1 MYKNVEIKCIIYLK
15 DNLFYLKEN
24 LKKLNLFVN

>member
-1 MYKNVEIKCIIYLK
+1 MVNLEIKCIIYLK

-24 LKKLNLFVN
+24 LKKLNLFVS